1 MLSIKY
7 IPACLNGWLTA
18 IRQID
23 SFSCEGVWQSEAG
36 GQQASL
42 LAVWW
47 VCHFPDWACQPEP
60 PTQNSL
66 NCFITALFWGQKW
79 SFPNQREGI
88 IKLREHREKKSICA
102 IACQMLL
109 PSCWQF
115 VFAYLSWEI
124 LTASRREKTLL
135 LGFMEYLWS
144 LLNSLKRPFHQ
155 NG

>member
-7 IPACLNGWLTA
+7 IPALSQWLTHSYQTHWFLLMWRSVAVRGRRTAGFSSGSFGGSA
-18 IRQID
+18 ISQTGPVNLSHPHRIHLIALSQLL
-23 SFSCEGVWQSEAG
+23 SGVRNRVSPIKERE
-36 GQQASL
+36 L
-42 LAVWW
+42 L
-47 VCHFPDWACQPEP
+47 
-60 PTQNSL
+60 N
-66 NCFITALFWGQKW
+66 WGNIEK
-79 SFPNQREGI
+79 
-88 IKLREHREKKSICA
+88 KKSIW
-102 IACQMLL
+102 ACQMLL

-135 LGFMEYLWS
+135 LGFMEYLCF